1 MERFITLELY
11 EELEERPAFF
21 FFFAL
26 TSDALTTRLKGVLR
40 LRIRGLYLLLDVAF
54 SVKPVVSDALTCDF

>member
-26 TSDALTTRLKGVLR
+26 TSDALTTRLILR